1 MGNMTPEDIEIAQ
14 GALRKHD
21 ERVTA
26 ADSLAQYE
34 RLRASSDVTLW
45 AKEWVANAALILAR
59 TNNDSL
65 ALLDEGWMI
74 GWFANYAQTV
84 NDLAHQQ
91 RAAKGVHPGTWHAFL
106 HFYYMDCANAAM
118 HTGTPRFS
126 PITFRLAE
134 FIMAEHGVQFAITPD
149 ERLSQVFGSRGAYK
163 EDRGREAEDS
173 LETS

>member
-1 MGNMTPEDIEIAQ
+1 VGTE
-14 GALRKHD
+14 
-21 ERVTA
+21 ERITA
-26 ADSLAQYE
+26 ADNLAQYE
-34 RLRASSDVTLW
+34 RLMSTVDVTVW

-74 GWFANYAQTV
+74 GWFANYAQAV
-84 NDLAHQQ
+84 NDQMHQRQ
-91 RAAKGVHPGTWHAFL
+91 REKGVHPGTWHAFL

-134 FIMAEHGVQFAITPD
+134 FIMQEYGVQFAITPD
-149 ERLSQVFGSRGAYK
+149 ERLSQVFDSLGKYR

-173 LETS
+173 LDSAQTEA